1 MVVASEVIE
10 HVKEPSAFVRSLS
23 RLSARDVF
31 ISTINRTLKS
41 YLVAIV
47 GAERLTRIVPP
58 GPSATSEAQGRQE
71 AGEQGVM
78 CRCPVGGAWCAGTHE
93 WSSFL
98 QPQEVVR
105 MIRSATPGMM
115 EVKDV
120 SGLVYNPL
128 TNKWSLDPARTD
140 VNYILHARR
149 RIAS

>member
-1 MVVASEVIE
+1 
-10 HVKEPSAFVRSLS
+10 
-23 RLSARDVF
+23 
-31 ISTINRTLKS
+31 
-41 YLVAIV
+41 
-47 GAERLTRIVPP
+47 
-58 GPSATSEAQGRQE
+58 
-71 AGEQGVM
+71 
-78 CRCPVGGAWCAGTHE
+78 
-93 WSSFL
+93 
-98 QPQEVVR
+98 